1 MLEPLSEVK
10 QSRDALLAS
19 GVLDFIVKFALK
31 VADYG
36 KEREPDDWMAAL
48 SILTDIWIWYPGIIE
63 KEERTT
69 S

>member
-19 GVLDFIVKFALK
+19 GVLEFVVNFALR

-36 KEREPDDWMAAL
+36 KDREPDDRMAAL
-48 SILTDIWIWYPGIIE
+48 SILTEIWI
-63 KEERTT
+63 
-69 S
+69 

>member
-10 QSRDALLAS
+10 LSWDALLAS
-19 GVLDFIVKFALK
+19 GVLDFIVKFSLR

-36 KEREPDDWMAAL
+36 KDWEPDDWMAAL
-48 SILTDIWIWYPGIIE
+48 SLLTDIWIWYPGIIE
-63 KEERTT
+63 KEEKLT